1 MRIHKVVAAAA
12 ICVVMAGC
20 STSERPEPGDARGN
34 DPMPYTH
41 VSPGGPGQD
50 APGQPTEPAAP
61 KPYGP
66 SSAAQQRVCGAF
78 SVIDTLSHD
87 AAASP
92 MPTPDSQSPPAHGD
106 DLVGFGNALNQVD
119 RRGVSKPMNAALNAH
134 AVALT
139 NLGALFIHKASSNDV
154 ASMAAVAKA
163 TGNTVTTLCAE

>member
-20 STSERPEPGDARGN
+20 STNERPEPGDERGN
-34 DPMPYTH
+34 DPMPYIH

-50 APGQPTEPAAP
+50 APGQPTEPTAP

-66 SSAAQQRVCGAF
+66 SSDAQQRVCGAF

-87 AAASP
+87 
-92 MPTPDSQSPPAHGD
+92 PAFTVILPGAQGPRPHGD

-119 RRGVSKPMNAALNAH
+119 RRGLSEPMTAALNAH

-139 NLGALFIHKASSNDV
+139 NLGALFNHKASSDDV

-163 TGNTVTTLCAE
+163 TGNTVITLCAE